1 MCLDEAKKRLFEGE
15 VDLIPRRGI
24 GSKGIQFEVVGAMIA
39 HSVLQGGP
47 GFPLL
52 SEWVVD

>member
-39 HSVLQGGP
+39 HSVSQDGP
-47 GFPLL
+47 EFPLL
-52 SEWVVD
+52 IIC